1 MRREAMKEGK
11 VKMECG
17 MKEWFHVPDTVH
29 LKKLFSIIIK
39 IQFSNIHSL
48 TGKSHMIL

>member
-17 MKEWFHVPDTVH
+17 MKEWFHVLDTVH
-29 LKKLFSIIIK
+29 L
-39 IQFSNIHSL
+39 
-48 TGKSHMIL
+48 